1 MKKILQLA
9 CIILLVSLMA
19 GEAQY
24 AKAEITYE
32 ITKFTFF
39 AAQKILP
46 KDTSF
51 ESLQTLTTKG
61 VALHMLVGSANHC
74 QQYRISIVDSFWKRL
89 WLSISNMFRNIRIDF
104 RKKPDVANLENIANA
119 NIWGISTDSI
129 DFNGKISGML
139 LLKWESMALSEIL
152 IRNGIPRT
160 LNEEI
165 NYLKKQVGL
174 VENDMIKRFKSLGL
188 NIKNGTIDENWLYYI
203 FALNHNLL
211 PNWATTASDLGKDLT
226 LSQTLDFLQKAIGYC
241 KQMAHDLEK

>member
-1 MKKILQLA
+1 MKKTLQLA
-9 CIILLVSLMA
+9 CIVLLVSLMA
-19 GEAQY
+19 GEVQF

-39 AAQKILP
+39 TTQKMLP
-46 KDTSF
+46 KDISF
-51 ESLQTLTTKG
+51 ESLQALTTKG
-61 VALHMLVGSANHC
+61 VALHILIGSVDHC

-89 WLSISNMFRNIRIDF
+89 WLSMSNMFRNIRIDF
-104 RKKPDVANLENIANA
+104 RKKPDVANLEKIANA
-119 NIWGISTDSI
+119 NIWGISTDGI
-129 DFNGKISGML
+129 DFNGKITGL
-139 LLKWESMALSEIL
+139 QLLKLESMALSEIL

-165 NYLKKQVGL
+165 DYLKKQVKL

-188 NIKNGTIDENWLYYI
+188 NVKNGAIDENWLYYI

-211 PNWATTASDLGKDLT
+211 PNWATKASDLGKDLT
-226 LSQTLDFLQKAIGYC
+226 LSQALDFLLKAIGYC